1 MATLTGQR
9 SHLCDM
15 VILAINTGLRVNELF
30 GLKREDVDF
39 HRDVLYIKHTK
50 TDEDREVPL
59 NDTARELLRELMQ
72 ADRMGGEFLF
82 TNPKTGTRY
91 TTIKTA
97 WLVTRN
103 ISSRFAAGSCKGVEH
118 LHAGSFEMADIACD
132 NYQVVL
138 EGGGGDHCVQ
148 HREGYSFLL

>member
-1 MATLTGQR
+1 MATLTGER
-9 SHLCDM
+9 SHLCGM
-15 VILAINTGLRVNELF
+15 VTLAINTGLRVNELF

-72 ADRMGGEFLF
+72 SDRKGGEFLF

-91 TTIKTA
+91 TSIKTA
-97 WLVTRN
+97 WLTACRN
-103 ISSRFAAGSCKGVEH
+103 ARALQPSLSRSASHFWNESGRRWSTAAGDQG
-118 LHAGSFEMADIACD
+118 CD
-132 NYQVVL
+132 GTQVNSDDRAL
-138 EGGGGDHCVQ
+138 CSRD
-148 HREGYSFLL
+148 

>member
-1 MATLTGQR
+1 
-9 SHLCDM
+9 
-15 VILAINTGLRVNELF
+15 
-30 GLKREDVDF
+30 
-39 HRDVLYIKHTK
+39 VLYIKHTK

-97 WLVTRN
+97 WRTACRNAGLSNLRFHDLRHTFGTRAADAGVPLPAIRDVMGHRSIQTTERYAHATDEGKRRAVEAIGRQTQKIVTKLSQRK
-103 ISSRFAAGSCKGVEH
+103 AA
-118 LHAGSFEMADIACD
+118 
-132 NYQVVL
+132 N
-138 EGGGGDHCVQ
+138 
-148 HREGYSFLL
+148 R

>member
-15 VILAINTGLRVNELF
+15 VTLAINTGLRVNELF

-59 NDTARELLRELMQ
+59 NDSARELLRGLIQTE
-72 ADRMGGEFLF
+72 RKSSEFLF
-82 TNPKTGTRY
+82 TNPKVEDASSY
-91 TTIKTA
+91 IKLQPKSIEPRKS
-97 WLVTRN
+97 LVPDW
-103 ISSRFAAGSCKGVEH
+103 E
-118 LHAGSFEMADIACD
+118 
-132 NYQVVL
+132 QVIFRPSVN
-138 EGGGGDHCVQ
+138 VTV
-148 HREGYSFLL
+148 YS